1 MKFSEDRIRH
11 ISHLILDEL
20 EKESCVEPEGR
31 AATVHEIKKVLFDYF
46 KAEDNVD
53 DLVRDKIRSLSRMVP
68 EGSREWEVLFNK
80 LFNEEMEKRG
90 FSL

>member
-1 MKFSEDRIRH
+1 MRFSEDRVRH

-20 EKESCVEPEGR
+20 EKESCVEEGGR
-31 AATVHEIKKVLFDYF
+31 AAAVHEIKKVLFDYF

-53 DLVRDKIRSLSRMVP
+53 DLVRDKIRSLSRIVP
-68 EGSREWEVLFNK
+68 EGSREWDVLFNK

>member
-1 MKFSEDRIRH
+1 MRFSEDRVRH

-20 EKESCVEPEGR
+20 EKESCVEPGGR
-31 AATVHEIKKVLFDYF
+31 ATAVHEIKKVLFDYF

-53 DLVRDKIRSLSRMVP
+53 DIVRDKIRSLSRIVP
-68 EGSREWEVLFNK
+68 EGGREWDVLFNK